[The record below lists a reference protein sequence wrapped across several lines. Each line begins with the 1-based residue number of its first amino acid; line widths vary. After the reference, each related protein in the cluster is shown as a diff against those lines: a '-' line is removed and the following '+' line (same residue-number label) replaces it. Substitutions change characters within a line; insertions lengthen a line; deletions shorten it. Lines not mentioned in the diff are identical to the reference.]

1 MAAAACSHVWISVHQ
16 GVPVVAGMDSSTASR
31 YAGIASGGTAW
42 AVSTHQL
49 HPTVSGVTCMRGCTG
64 VSRACQPPSL
74 QSLHCLVTQLL
85 PLSRL
90 QILNKMGI
98 RAAFGQADFSKA
110 SADPLVLT
118 NVLHSVSTILSY
130 CMAARCAPQLL
141 LTSIEQ
147 GSCAMHM
154 CLQSHL

>member
-1 MAAAACSHVWISVHQ
+1 
-16 GVPVVAGMDSSTASR
+16 
-31 YAGIASGGTAW
+31 
-42 AVSTHQL
+42 
-49 HPTVSGVTCMRGCTG
+49 MRGCTG

-74 QSLHCLVTQLL
+74 QSLHCLVPHLL